1 MWRWFATAMPGNHRL
16 ASACACRRC
25 GKFRL
30 GGYKP
35 PPRLENKLASPRVR
49 PLLPVAMAQ
58 IKPCI
63 RTNPARLDGMTPV
76 EVAAALR
83 HLPGLVFFDTAG
95 NLPSSAARPVSVIAA
110 RPARTLRGSIH
121 SEADRQVLRNA
132 LAGAPPTSGEHGFP
146 LGGLCG
152 WVDYEGEFVFG
163 DFPEMLVFNHNDQ
176 TWWETGD
183 LSACLRETADAP
195 VKIGNFIA
203 GTGRDDF
210 LTGVKRIKEWIA
222 AGDIYQV
229 NLSQAFEAVA
239 SGGSLFAL
247 YLMLRDAS
255 PAPMAAWL
263 SLDDREV
270 LCSSPETFLKISGRG
285 IETRP
290 IKGTRPRFADPDEDR
305 RSAYELQTSVKEIA
319 ELVMITDLLRNDLG
333 QVCEFGSVEVS
344 EMLQLESLAQVHHLV
359 STVSGTLRPETDAI
373 EALAACFPGGSITGA
388 PKKRAM
394 EIIHVLEEK
403 PRGIYCGAIGWLG
416 YHGESSFNIA
426 IRTLVREGGRLI
438 YQVGAG
444 IVADSDP
451 AAEYEETLHKA
462 AGILLAVERWQAGGV
477 PR

>member
-1 MWRWFATAMPGNHRL
+1 M
-16 ASACACRRC
+16 
-25 GKFRL
+25 
-30 GGYKP
+30 
-35 PPRLENKLASPRVR
+35 KLASGRARHLPAAAMEETKPR
-49 PLLPVAMAQ
+49 
-58 IKPCI
+58 I
-63 RTNPARLDGMTPV
+63 RVNPARLDGMMPV
-76 EVAAALR
+76 EVAAALC
-83 HLPGLVFFDTAG
+83 HLPGLIFFDTSG

-110 RPARTLRGSIH
+110 RPKKILRGSIH
-121 SEADRQVLRNA
+121 DAADRDVLRAA
-132 LAGAPPTSGEHGFP
+132 LADAPPSSGDHGFP

-152 WVDYEGEFVFG
+152 WVDYEGAFVFG
-163 DFPEMLVFNHNDQ
+163 DFPGMLVFDHKSQ

-183 LSACLRETADAP
+183 LSTCLSETAGEP
-195 VKIGNFIA
+195 GEIGHFHPQTTRDRFIE
-203 GTGRDDF
+203 
-210 LTGVKRIKEWIA
+210 GVQRIHEWIA

-229 NLSQAFEAVA
+229 NLAQSFEAEV
-239 SGGSLFAL
+239 SGGSLFGL
-247 YLMLRDAS
+247 YEALRDAS

-263 SLDDREV
+263 ALDEREV

-305 RSAYELQTSVKEIA
+305 RSAYELQTSSKEIA

-344 EMLQLESLAQVHHLV
+344 EMLQLESLEQVHHLV
-359 STVSGTLRPETDAI
+359 STVKGTLRPEIDAI
-373 EALAACFPGGSITGA
+373 DALAACFPGGSITGA

-394 EIIHVLEEK
+394 EIIHELEQA

-426 IRTLVREGGRLI
+426 IRTLVRDGDRLS

-451 AAEYEETLHKA
+451 AGEYEETLHKA
-462 AGILLAVERWQAGGV
+462 AGIRLAVERWLAGSPGV